1 MLCSSCTIML
11 AFKST
16 MSLTIEHYIPR
27 IPVYCQRPRPDGLD
41 WDESIR
47 LIFIYVTASDSF
59 A

>member
-1 MLCSSCTIML
+1 ML